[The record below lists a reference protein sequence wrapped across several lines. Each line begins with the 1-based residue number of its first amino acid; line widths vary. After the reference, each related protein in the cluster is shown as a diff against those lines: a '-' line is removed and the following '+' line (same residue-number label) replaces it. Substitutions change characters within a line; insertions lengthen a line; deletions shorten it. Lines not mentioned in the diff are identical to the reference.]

1 MPCPHNEISI
11 VQRSNRQSAVA
22 AAAYQSGEKL
32 FCEYDQ
38 EVKHYPEKRGIVHNE
53 ILLPANAPPEYAD
66 RSTLWNAAEA
76 IEKQWNSQ
84 LARRWVLSIP
94 REIPPDQYAA
104 LVRDFCNQQFVSKG
118 MCVDFAIHDKGDGNP
133 HAHVM
138 LTMRAMDE
146 RGKWLPKSRK
156 VYDLNENGERIKLP
170 SGRWKSHKEDTV
182 DWNDRKYCEIW
193 RHEWEVIQN
202 RYLEANNRPE
212 RVDLR
217 SYERQGLDIIPTVHE
232 GAAVRQMEKRGIQ
245 TNIGNLNR
253 EIKAANSLMQSIRQL
268 IKNLKGWITE
278 LSEKRKELLAEKAA
292 EEAVFLPNLLM
303 KYMEVRKAERSNWTW
318 AGQSRGTSQDLKAVS
333 EALSYLRQKG
343 LSTVEDLE
351 AFLESSGK
359 SAADYRNQMK
369 PKEARSKVID
379 GILASRTDCKEC
391 KAVYEKYQKIFFKK
405 TKEKFKQEHPEV
417 ARYAK
422 ATAYLAKHP
431 DDKDSTQK
439 ELQEEQET
447 LLSEIAD
454 LKVPL
459 TEVQEDLKKL
469 RDIRY
474 WVRKATPG
482 TEESK
487 EPPKKQ
493 PLKEVLQDKADE
505 KRAQKNAPAQT
516 KHKQQDMEL

>member
-1 MPCPHNEISI
+1 MPCPHHDIKI
-11 VQRSNRQSAVA
+11 IQRSNHQSAVA
-22 AAAYQSGEKL
+22 SAAYQSGERL
-32 FCEYDQ
+32 FSEYDQ
-38 EVKHYPEKRGIVHNE
+38 KQKYYSHKSEIVHTE
-53 ILLPANAPPEYAD
+53 IMLPPHAPPAYAD
-66 RSTLWNAAEA
+66 RNTLWNAAEA

-84 LARRWVLSIP
+84 LARRIVLAIP
-94 REIPPDQYAA
+94 REIPPEQHAD
-104 LVRDFCNQQFVSKG
+104 LIRDYCWEFFVSKG
-118 MCVDFAIHDKGDGNP
+118 MIADFAIHDKGNGNP
-133 HAHVM
+133 HAHIL

-146 RGKWLPKSRK
+146 HGKWLPKSRK
-156 VYDLNENGERIKLP
+156 VYDLDENGERIKLP
-170 SGRWKSHKEDTV
+170 SGRLKSHKEDTV
-182 DWNDRKYCEIW
+182 DWNNQKYCEIW

-202 RYLEANNRPE
+202 RYLEANDRPE

-217 SYERQGLDIIPTVHE
+217 SYARQGLDIVPTVHE

-253 EIKAANSLMQSIRQL
+253 EIRAANNLMKSIRQL
-268 IKNLKGWITE
+268 IQNLKGWITE
-278 LSEKRKELLAEKAA
+278 LGEKRKELLAQKAA
-292 EEAVFLPNLLM
+292 EEATLLPNLLM
-303 KYMEVRKAERSNWTW
+303 KYMEIRKEERKDWTR
-318 AGQSRGTSQDLKAVS
+318 AGQNRGTSQDLKAVS

-391 KAVYEKYQKIFFKK
+391 KPVYEKYQKIFFKK

-422 ATAYLAKHP
+422 AAAYLAKHP

-439 ELQEEQET
+439 ELQEEQEM
-447 LLSEIAD
+447 LLSEIAE

-469 RDIRY
+469 RNIRY

-493 PLKEVLQDKADE
+493 PIKEVLQDKADE
-505 KRAQKNAPAQT
+505 KKAQRTVPAQT
-516 KHKQQDMEL
+516 KYKQQDMEL